1 MMKLTLATND
11 RYKTIRREPQYVPVP
26 SAKQSFTY
34 DLLVGRVYGNTRMD
48 TFWAFRQ
55 A

>member
-1 MMKLTLATND
+1 MFCSSELVRRGN
-11 RYKTIRREPQYVPVP
+11 RRESGYVGTAD
-26 SAKQSFTY
+26 SKNGILILTS
-34 DLLVGRVYGNTRMD
+34 GRVYGATRMD

>member
-1 MMKLTLATND
+1 MFCSSQLVRHGN
-11 RYKTIRREPQYVPVP
+11 RRESGYVGMADRENGNLIRT
-26 SAKQSFTY
+26 S
-34 DLLVGRVYGNTRMD
+34 GRVYGATRMD

>member
-1 MMKLTLATND
+1 MKRNLLINVWSETV
-11 RYKTIRREPQYVPVP
+11 RRKPEYVPI
-26 SAKQSFTY
+26 SNAKESLTY